1 MRNLVACGRLFS
13 WRRAH
18 KVPAPV
24 PGERPVIRAMRV
36 SDLREVLRIEGEIY
50 EFPWPRRAFEDCSRL
65 GYHCILVCQ
74 PSSSGRQQT
83 SGYGI
88 MELGSTQ
95 AHICNVS
102 VARDR
107 HRQGI
112 GRTLM
117 NSMLRTA
124 QGKGM
129 LSAYLEVRPSNHGAQ
144 DFYKTLGF
152 QHESTKQDYYRRPTG
167 FEDAWV
173 FRRELN

>member
-1 MRNLVACGRLFS
+1 MRNLFASGQLFP
-13 WRRAH
+13 WRRARQ
-18 KVPAPV
+18 VPAPAQ
-24 PGERPVIRAMRV
+24 GGNPVIRAMRG

-50 EFPWPRRAFEDCSRL
+50 EFPWPRRAFEDCLRL
-65 GYHCILVCQ
+65 GYHCVLVCE
-74 PSSSGRQQT
+74 PSSSGRQRT

-102 VARDR
+102 VARER

-117 NSMLRTA
+117 STLLSTA
-124 QGKGM
+124 EGKGM
-129 LSAYLEVRPSNHGAQ
+129 LNAYLEVRPSNRGAQ
-144 DFYKTLGF
+144 DFYKSLGF